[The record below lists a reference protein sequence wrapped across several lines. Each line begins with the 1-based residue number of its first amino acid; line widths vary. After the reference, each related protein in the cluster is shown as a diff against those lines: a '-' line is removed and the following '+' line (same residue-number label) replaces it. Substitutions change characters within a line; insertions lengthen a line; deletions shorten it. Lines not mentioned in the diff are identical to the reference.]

1 MQELLHNSEYASAS
15 YDKRIQ
21 IIELVWKKDADSEE
35 YRKIFEAIVEF
46 SDKNKI
52 KSLLSD
58 MRKQGLVRLDDV
70 KWLEK
75 EVLAKAIEYH
85 LERIAL
91 VIQESI
97 FSSIYADAIKKKL
110 INSPIKLQIFDDV
123 SEAKSWLTSE

>member
-1 MQELLHNSEYASAS
+1 MQEVLYNSEYASAS
-15 YDKRIQ
+15 YDKTIQ
-21 IIELVWKKDADSEE
+21 VIELVWKKDADSEE
-35 YRKIFEAIVEF
+35 YRKIFEVIVKF

-75 EVLAKAIEYH
+75 EVLIRAVEYG
-85 LERIAL
+85 LQRIAL

-110 INSPIKLQIFDDV
+110 DNSPIKLQIFDDI